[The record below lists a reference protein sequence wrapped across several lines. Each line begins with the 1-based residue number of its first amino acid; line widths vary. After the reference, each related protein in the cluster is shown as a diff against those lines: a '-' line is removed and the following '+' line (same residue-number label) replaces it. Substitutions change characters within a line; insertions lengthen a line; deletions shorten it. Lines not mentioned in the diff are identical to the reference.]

1 MKAIVCTGYGTP
13 DVLRLQEVEKPA
25 PGDDEV
31 LVKVHA
37 ASLNAGD
44 WHILRGKPVLARFLM
59 GGYRKPKYAIPGS
72 DIAGRVEAVGK
83 NATLFQPGDAVF
95 GAIGHGGLAEYA
107 AVRESRLLLK
117 PDDRSFA
124 AAAAL
129 PVAAI
134 TALQALRDKGQI
146 RPGQQVLVNGA
157 AGGVGTFAVQLA
169 KAFGAEVTGVC
180 STRHLDTARA
190 SGADYV
196 IDYTQEDFTRKG
208 RHYDLIVD
216 IGANRSVADYKR
228 ALSPGGTCVI
238 TGFSTFGHLL
248 QTWVLGSWASRTGSK
263 KFVFFTAQLKRDDL
277 VLLNELFAAGKVV
290 PVIDRCYPLSETA
303 DALRYFGNRHAGGKV
318 IITVEQNDK

>member
-13 DVLRLQEVEKPA
+13 DVLRLTEVEKPA

-44 WHILRGKPVLARFLM
+44 WHILRGKPFLARFLM

-83 NATLFQPGDAVF
+83 NATQFQPGDAVF
-95 GAIGHGGLAEYA
+95 GATGHGGFAEYVS
-107 AVRESRLLLK
+107 VRESRLLLK
-117 PDDRSFA
+117 PDNRSFA

-129 PVAAI
+129 PAAAI

-146 RPGQQVLVNGA
+146 RPGQKVLVNGA
-157 AGGVGTFAVQLA
+157 SGGVGTFAVQLA
-169 KAFGAEVTGVC
+169 KSFGAEVTAVC
-180 STRHLDTARA
+180 STRHLDRARDI
-190 SGADYV
+190 GADHV
-196 IDYTQEDFTRKG
+196 VDYTQEDFTRNG
-208 RHYDLIVD
+208 QQYDLIID

-228 ALSPGGTCVI
+228 ALSPQGTCVI
-238 TGFSTFGHLL
+238 TGFSTVLHLL
-248 QTWVLGSWASRTGSK
+248 QTWLLGSLASRTGSK
-263 KFVFFTAQLKRDDL
+263 KFVFFMAKLKREDL
-277 VLLNELFAAGKVV
+277 VLLKELFEAGKVV

-303 DALRYFGNRHAGGKV
+303 DALRYLGQRHAGGKV
-318 IITVEQNDK
+318 IISMEQNGK